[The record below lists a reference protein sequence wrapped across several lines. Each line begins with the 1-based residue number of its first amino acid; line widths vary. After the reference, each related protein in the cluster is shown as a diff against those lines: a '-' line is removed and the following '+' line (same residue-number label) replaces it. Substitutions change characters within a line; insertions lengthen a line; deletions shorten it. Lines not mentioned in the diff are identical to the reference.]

1 MHLFTN
7 DDRESIEDDL
17 ETLRLEALE
26 AWDIDQRKSVAMHF
40 SESVD
45 RAVAKSTL
53 RDEVLARATLVYC
66 YLPFDERLNH
76 K

>member
-1 MHLFTN
+1 MQLFMN
-7 DDRESIEDDL
+7 DDRESIDDDL
-17 ETLRLEALE
+17 ETLHLESRE
-26 AWDIDQRKSVAMHF
+26 EWEIDQRKSVAMHF

-45 RAVAKSTL
+45 RAVAKSSL
-53 RDEVLARATLVYC
+53 RDEVLARAMLVYC